1 MATKKSTYA
10 DLKAQMAALEEQLAA
25 ARAAEVEEVIG
36 QIRVQCETYG
46 LTAEDIFG
54 RARGFRG
61 SAPKVT
67 SKAPPKYRDPET
79 GATWTGRGKPPHW
92 IAGKDRAQFAIN

>member
-25 ARAAEVEEVIG
+25 AKAAEVEAVIG
-36 QIRVQCETYG
+36 GIREQCEMYG

-54 RARGFRG
+54 RTRGPRG
-61 SAPKVT
+61 SVLKGT
-67 SKAPPKYRDPET
+67 KAAPKYRDPET
-79 GATWTGRGKPPHW
+79 GNTWTGRGKPPHW